1 MSDGLEPEPAHY
13 GRPPLTPSEASTLVD
28 ALLGFRAALDA
39 TIAAQLSGL
48 NDFLR

>member
-1 MSDGLEPEPAHY
+1 MSERREPELPHY
-13 GRPPLTPSEASTLVD
+13 DRAPLTPPEASTLID

-39 TIAAQLSGL
+39 TISAQLTGL